1 MMRYVLMI
9 KYIISMGEYE
19 LCVGVQSGIDMDGTF
34 SAYCYEEKE
43 NILINGWLIDQI
55 QQINGEL

>member
-1 MMRYVLMI
+1 MI